1 MPMPPRFQ
9 PSCPPD
15 AHKVMRDPENKVAA
29 ALCVRVEDKELEN
42 GPREICELLGAFSK
56 NPIISCSDNARLKI
70 EGNAA
75 GEEIMP
81 AFLKILEGGG
91 AVISQ
96 TGHPDHGVKVCDLTD
111 ESKAR
116 LFLDELL
123 KDQVVVI
130 PMASMYILRSI
141 STVYAWDKLLAQQFL
156 RQYEDALN
164 KLTAPDRT
172 LLEDVRYGRVDALK
186 VKELSATAYPFLKL
200 ERKLFLQYP
209 SED

>member
-15 AHKVMRDPENKVAA
+15 AHKVIRDPENKVAA
-29 ALCVRVEDKELEN
+29 QLCVRIEDPEFKN
-42 GPREICELLGAFSK
+42 GAREICELLGAFAK
-56 NPIISCSDNARLKI
+56 NPIISCSDKARLEI

-75 GEEIMP
+75 GEGITP
-81 AFLKILEGGG
+81 SFLKTLEGGG
-91 AVISQ
+91 AAVCA
-96 TGHPDHGVKVCDLTD
+96 TGKADRGVKACDLTD
-111 ESKAR
+111 GKDASR
-116 LFLDELL
+116 FLDELL

-156 RQYEDALN
+156 RQYEDALAQ
-164 KLTAPDRT
+164 LTAPDRT
-172 LLEDVRYGRVDALK
+172 LLEDVRFGRIDPLK
-186 VKELSATAYPFLKL
+186 VKELSPTAYPFLRL